1 MTVVAHNLELIKGQ
15 LPDGVRLVAVSKT
28 QPPERIMEAYE
39 AGQRIFGENRVQEL
53 LSKHDVLPEDISWHL
68 IGHLQTNKVKQIVPV
83 VEMIHS
89 IDSKKLMSVISKSA
103 LSMGKVVDG
112 LLQVHIAQEETKF
125 GLDEEELNS
134 ILDDYCAGRYV
145 GVAVRGLMGM
155 ATFTDDPDQV
165 RKEFKYL
172 KNLFL
177 SVKDKYFA
185 ADDRF
190 AEISMG
196 MSSDYL
202 LAVEEGST
210 LVRIGTSIF
219 GKR

>member
-1 MTVVAHNLELIKGQ
+1 MTVIAHNLELIKGQ

-53 LSKHDVLPEDISWHL
+53 LAKHDVLPEDIRWHL

-89 IDSKKLMSVISKSA
+89 IDSEKLMSAISKSA

-125 GLDEEELNS
+125 GLDEQELNS
-134 ILDDYCAGRYV
+134 ILDGCCAGRYA
-145 GVAVRGLMGM
+145 GVAVHGLMGM
-155 ATFTDDPDQV
+155 ATFTDDQDQV

-177 SVKDKYFA
+177 SVKDKHFA